1 MRIKKLFAMLL
12 LITASILPAFATEDK
27 ITHYMV
33 GYIGNAATISVEAIN
48 EVLPFDMDS
57 SVVAY
62 NPSDNVVL
70 GLKVGQYTLV
80 SNNRDFSLTI
90 SNTPFEYQ
98 GTSPVQ
104 DWYYNKIDYRLDII
118 IYTNDERHV
127 VNTYK
132 SLMSNRGVNSEA
144 TTDSE
149 LVLSGN
155 DPVFSPVWAANGPQ
169 FLSIVKQG
177 LFVSLKDGGLVGRTV
192 PDRNNDG
199 TIKIDENSEEP
210 VTIGITTIEESTEY
224 ITKWLLSGEYQSTIT
239 LTLVTG
245 S

>member
-1 MRIKKLFAMLL
+1 MRIKKLVIMFILIIASLMPVFA
-12 LITASILPAFATEDK
+12 IVDE

-33 GYIGNAATISVEAIN
+33 GYIGNAATISVQAIN

-57 SVVAY
+57 SLVAY
-62 NPSDNVVL
+62 NPSENVVV
-70 GLKVGQYTLV
+70 GLKVEEYTLV

-90 SNTPFEYQ
+90 KHTPLEYQ
-98 GTSPVQ
+98 GSSPLA
-104 DWYYNKIDYRLDII
+104 DGYYNKIDYRLDII
-118 IYTNDERHV
+118 LYTNDQNHV

-132 SLMSNRGVNSEA
+132 SLLSNRGVNSEA
-144 TTDSE
+144 TTDTE

-155 DPVFSPVWAANGPQ
+155 DPVFSPVWATGGPQ

-177 LFVSLKDGGLVGRTV
+177 LFVSLKDGGLVGTSV

-199 TIKIDENSEEP
+199 TIKIDENSGEP
-210 VTIGITTIEESTEY
+210 IMIGITTIEKSTEY
-224 ITKWLLSGEYQSTIT
+224 ITTWLLSGDYQSTIT